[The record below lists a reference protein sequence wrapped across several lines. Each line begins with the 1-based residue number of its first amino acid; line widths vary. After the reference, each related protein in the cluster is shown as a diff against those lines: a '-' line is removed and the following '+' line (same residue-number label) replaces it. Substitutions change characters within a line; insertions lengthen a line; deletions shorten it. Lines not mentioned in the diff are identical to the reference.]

1 MELGDALQRRM
12 EELAKRQPMIDRRFA
27 AIAEGA
33 TLRAIKEAQDH
44 TPHNTFGEGEQRG
57 VHMITGGLAQHW
69 STDSQT
75 APVRSGSTYTTTLAN
90 DKDYAS
96 YVNDGHRMD
105 RHFVPGMY
113 VGDDGLLSMDPARD
127 VGMMVGTRTKY
138 VPGLYMREKGVD
150 KYSDVAESEL
160 RKLAGEVLE

>member
-33 TLRAIKEAQDH
+33 TLRAVEEAQDH
-44 TPHNTFGEGEQRG
+44 TPPNT
-57 VHMITGGLAQHW
+57 TGGLAQHW

-90 DKDYAS
+90 DKEYAS

-127 VGMMVGTRTKY
+127 VGMMVGTRTRY

-150 KYSDVAESEL
+150 KYSDMAESEL

>member
-1 MELGDALQRRM
+1 
-12 EELAKRQPMIDRRFA
+12 
-27 AIAEGA
+27 
-33 TLRAIKEAQDH
+33 
-44 TPHNTFGEGEQRG
+44 
-57 VHMITGGLAQHW
+57 MITGGLAQHW

-105 RHFVPGMY
+105 RHFVPGLY